1 MSTCILIMEVRHVY
15 HSWVYNWGDSMSMC
29 HLHICVYCCIVHNS
43 LEMEPAQFSINR
55 WKDKKNVTHVHNII
69 LSNHEEDESS
79 WKWMQLGI
87 MSTKISQIQTNTV
100 FFQEQ
105 TLVYRVSLYA
115 HALVMN
121 VERELNCES
130 GREIKDRR
138 RIEEGWV

>member
-1 MSTCILIMEVRHVY
+1 
-15 HSWVYNWGDSMSMC
+15 
-29 HLHICVYCCIVHNS
+29 
-43 LEMEPAQFSINR
+43 
-55 WKDKKNVTHVHNII
+55 
-69 LSNHEEDESS
+69 
-79 WKWMQLGI
+79 MQLGI

-130 GREIKDRR
+130 GREIKGRR